1 MCLIAYNWRPGAEV
15 PLSLIANRDEFY
27 ARPSR
32 PLQRWEDGSTLAGKD
47 LSAGGTW
54 LGLSSTGR
62 VAALT
67 NYRDMRLQRT
77 DAPSR
82 GDITSAFLRS
92 SAGCAEFLRAL
103 AIEAP
108 RYNPFNLLIFDGQ
121 SAMGFESRHGR
132 AFALPEGLGAVSNAD
147 FGTPWPKLRRLQDR
161 FASHLQ
167 AQGATDGSRT
177 PGPTDVLLALLAD
190 PQVATDAE
198 LPDTGLPVERE
209 RALSAA
215 FIRTPLYGTRASSL
229 LSVGRTQAHFVERS
243 FDSQGRTGQ
252 AEESLVLTLER

>member
-15 PLSLIANRDEFY
+15 PLSLITNRDEFY

-32 PLQRWEDGSTLAGKD
+32 PLQLWEDGSTLAGKD

-54 LGLSSTGR
+54 LGVSRTGR

-67 NYRDMRLQRT
+67 NYRDLGLQRS

-92 SAGCAEFLRAL
+92 NASCAEFLRAL
-103 AIEAP
+103 AIDAP

-132 AFALPEGLGAVSNAD
+132 AFALPDGLGAVSNAD

-161 FASHLQ
+161 FDSHLQ
-167 AQGATDGSRT
+167 AQGAADGSRA
-177 PGPTDVLLALLAD
+177 PGPSEALLALLAD
-190 PQVATDAE
+190 RQVATDAE
-198 LPDTGLPVERE
+198 LPHTGLPMERE

-215 FIRTPLYGTRASSL
+215 FIQTPLYGTRASSL
-229 LSVGRTQAHFVERS
+229 LSVGSTRAHFVERS
-243 FDSQGRTGQ
+243 FDAHGRIGQ
-252 AEESLVLTLER
+252 VEESLVWAGTH